1 MREAVLHKPGS
12 LTDDEFGQIR
22 EHPALGEQMLSPL
35 AHESPSV
42 LRCVRSHHERIDGL
56 GFPDGLE
63 GDAIPIEA
71 RIIAVADTFDAM
83 TTRRPYRAPWSPEDA
98 LIELQRDA

>member
-1 MREAVLHKPGS
+1 
-12 LTDDEFGQIR
+12 
-22 EHPALGEQMLSPL
+22 MLSPL
-35 AHESPSV
+35 AHDAPSV
-42 LRCVRSHHERIDGL
+42 LRCVRSHHERIDGR

-83 TTRRPYRAPWSPEDA
+83 TTRRPYRDPWTADETLEEMHRVSGTQLDGTVVDAFVSSYPELAPLVPA
-98 LIELQRDA
+98 

>member
-1 MREAVLHKPGS
+1 
-12 LTDDEFGQIR
+12 
-22 EHPALGEQMLSPL
+22 
-35 AHESPSV
+35 
-42 LRCVRSHHERIDGL
+42 VRSHHERIDGH

-83 TTRRPYRAPWSPEDA
+83 TTRRPYRAPWTSEDA
-98 LIELQRDA
+98 LTELRRVSGTQLDPAVVDAFAAAYPEFCALVPG